1 MNAGRSETRRMD
13 EGAIMLLALIGL
25 FGLIGAVMAAVAH
38 MVSKD
43 SAEYD
48 RRIVWKIKGYPNRK
62 NGSGD

>member
-1 MNAGRSETRRMD
+1 MD
-13 EGAIMLLALIGL
+13 EGAMLLLALIGL